1 MVGVRRFELLT
12 SSVSGKRSPPELNAQ
27 ISAAGVAARSILREN
42 ARVTQP
48 SIESF
53 SRITITSQREGP
65 RASGAGVP
73 RTHACAEESPA
84 PARKRRREGTLVR
97 DCCGNAPSGEELTP
111 QRRLSTEIRTRRA
124 LRRRSD
130 AGRKVPY
137 AIAAGTRPPARK
149 RRRRGHF
156 GSKRCENRLSG
167 AEMTPRRGAFR
178 TCQRRK
184 RASRR
189 HHGEERPFR
198 RHGARNAPAVTP
210 CSVARRQRRT
220 RCTE

>member
-1 MVGVRRFELLT
+1 MKATRVIPKYEGAATWDGCSRQAEGPDTTGRAPWIRATYQGSRTIDTKTGQRKYPLACEFMVGVRRFELLT
-12 SSVSGKRSPPELNAQ
+12 SSVSGKRSPPELNAR

-97 DCCGNAPSGEELTP
+97 DCCGNAPSGEKLTP
-111 QRRLSTEIRTRRA
+111 QQRLSTGFRTRRA
-124 LRRRSD
+124 LRRGID
-130 AGRKVPY
+130 AAAEAFDGNPY
-137 AIAAGTRPPARK
+137 EKGPPAP
-149 RRRRGHF
+149 
-156 GSKRCENRLSG
+156 E
-167 AEMTPRRGAFR
+167 
-178 TCQRRK
+178 
-184 RASRR
+184 
-189 HHGEERPFR
+189 
-198 RHGARNAPAVTP
+198 
-210 CSVARRQRRT
+210 
-220 RCTE
+220 